1 MARNCTSSTVQNHSF
16 FRAGREHRWLALAFV
31 LLMTFIQPVVH
42 GQTDTARITGSVAD
56 ASGAAIAGAT
66 VTVTNLEQG
75 TVYNSVSDNTGNFVV
90 AALPRGTYNVSVTA
104 KGFEGQSEGV
114 TLDVSQVQAIN
125 FKLSPGE
132 VTTSVTVTSAAPLVE
147 TSTSSEGEVIHGRQ
161 VTELPLNGRNFTAL
175 ALLSPGV
182 TRGQYGSSASGVNGD
197 AETFRNQESGGG
209 AVSSNGL
216 RQQANNYILDGIDNN
231 EALVNTLVFF
241 PNIDATQEFRVNT
254 SIAPAEFGRAGGA
267 IVQTSIKSGT
277 NEIHGS
283 AFEFARSSLFD
294 ANPNYSFFGAAP
306 QPALPFKRNEFGG
319 SVGFP
324 IIKNKLFVFGDYQG
338 YREDTPLNAQ
348 FVTVPTALMRTGNF
362 SELTDWAAAN
372 PGQST
377 TNNPACAGSTPNVG
391 AIYDPLTCI
400 PFTNNV
406 IPAARLN
413 SAAVKY
419 LKAYPLPNVPGTD
432 DGTQNNFRTIR
443 RQITHYDTFDT
454 RVDGSIGAKDQLFA
468 RFAYDQSDFD
478 RTSEFAAL
486 PAGFASGAN
495 NAHARGIAAGDTH
508 IFSANVLNEFR
519 AGYNRYTF
527 TNAPV
532 FSNIPISADLGIVN
546 ANRNPELGGGALIGG
561 YQNQLEYTGDY
572 GTYAVPENMY
582 EFIDGLTFAHGNHT
596 FKFGGSAI
604 RRDVSYFRPISG
616 KGYFQIGNGDFTG
629 YEVSELLVGFVD
641 NYSIGAQS
649 GFFGTRNYEWGM
661 YAQDDW
667 KISPRLTL
675 NLGVRYDIITYPT
688 EEHNRQS
695 DLNATTGT
703 IELAGVNGVPR
714 SIENNDFDNFA
725 PRVGFSY
732 DLFGTG
738 KTVLRGGYGIFY
750 FLDRGGIDNQLG
762 QQVPFGG
769 SVEYTASS
777 GYRIAFT
784 GQGPQGN
791 NDSNLAT
798 SPLPL
803 PGYPNFNPS
812 NPPAGINIFT
822 THRDNQI
829 PMVHQYSLQIEQ
841 QIGPKT
847 LLSIAYV
854 GNKAQHLATG
864 YNYNTTALNGGPQP
878 LPNLGQVVAEF
889 NNGYS
894 YYNSLQ
900 VSVERRYYQGLTLTA
915 SYTWAHNI
923 DDSDG
928 YLGYSAVSPL
938 YVFNTSINKGNS
950 SIDQRNVFVASALYD
965 LPFGHGRKFGS
976 NWNRTIDTVFG
987 GWQLNTIVQAE
998 GGTPFSVTYPQ
1009 YGGNVSIRASNNG
1022 PVKLPHSISGYW
1034 FDPTGFYKPAL
1045 GTDGNLGRNG
1055 IYGPGL
1061 ATGDVSIFKNLSLT
1075 ERVKAE
1081 LRAEAFNITNTP
1093 QFTNPDSNVGD
1104 GNFGQIN
1111 ATRQYSERQLQM
1123 AVRFTF

>member
-1 MARNCTSSTVQNHSF
+1 MTSYCTSTCL
-16 FRAGREHRWLALAFV
+16 RIYALSCPRRNSGWMALISV
-31 LLMTFIQPVVH
+31 LLMLLAPPTVQ
-42 GQTDTARITGSVAD
+42 GQTDTARITGTVAD
-56 ASGAAIAGAT
+56 ASGAVIPGAT
-66 VTVTNLEQG
+66 VTTTSLDQG
-75 TVYNSVSDNTGNFVV
+75 MTYNSISDATGNFTV
-90 AALPRGTYNVSVTA
+90 AALPRGTYNVSVAA
-104 KGFEGQSEGV
+104 KGFQSQSEGV

-125 FKLSPGE
+125 FKLNPGE
-132 VTTSVTVTSAAPLVE
+132 VTTSVTVTAAAPLVE
-147 TSTSSEGEVIHGRQ
+147 TSTSSAGEVIHGRQ

-175 ALLSPGV
+175 ALLTPGV

-216 RQQANNYILDGIDNN
+216 RQQANNYLLDGIDNN

-267 IVQTSIKSGT
+267 IVQTSIKSGA
-277 NEIHGS
+277 NDIHGS
-283 AFEFARSSLFD
+283 AFEFARSSIFD

-306 QPALPFKRNEFGG
+306 QPAQPFKRNEFGG

-324 IIKNKLFVFGDYQG
+324 VIKNKLFVFGDYQG

-348 FVTVPTALMRTGNF
+348 FVTVPTARMRTGDF
-362 SELTDWAAAN
+362 SELSAWAAAN

-377 TNNPACAGSTPNVG
+377 TNNPACAGSAPNVG
-391 AIYDPLTCI
+391 AIYDPITCK
-400 PFTNNV
+400 PFSGNM
-406 IPAARLN
+406 IPASRQN
-413 SAAVKY
+413 PAAAKY
-419 LKAYPLPNVPGTD
+419 LNAYPLPNVPGTD
-432 DGTQNNFRTIR
+432 NGTQNNYRTIR
-443 RQITHYDTFDT
+443 RQITHYNTYDT
-454 RVDGSIGAKDQLFA
+454 RVDGSIGGNDRLFA
-468 RFAYDQSDFD
+468 RFAYDQSFFD
-478 RTSEFAAL
+478 RTSEFAEL

-508 IFSANVLNEFR
+508 IFSGNVLNEFR

-532 FSNIPISADLGIVN
+532 FSGIPISANLGIVN
-546 ANRNPELGGGALIGG
+546 ANRNPQLGGGALIGG

-572 GTYAVPENMY
+572 GKYAVPENMY
-582 EFIDGLTFAHGNHT
+582 EFLDGLTWSHQNHT

-604 RRDVSYFRPISG
+604 RRDVSYFRPIAG

-629 YEVSELLVGFVD
+629 YEVSELLAGFVD

-667 KISPRLTL
+667 KVSPRLTL

-695 DLNATTGT
+695 ALNATTGT
-703 IELAGVNGVPR
+703 IDLAGVNRVPR
-714 SIENNDFDNFA
+714 SIENNDYDNFA
-725 PRVGFSY
+725 TRVGFSY

-738 KTVLRGGYGIFY
+738 TTVLRGGYGIFY
-750 FLDRGGIDNQLG
+750 FLDRGGIDNQFG

-769 SVEYTASS
+769 SVEYKAAS
-777 GYRIAFT
+777 GYRITFT
-784 GQGPQGN
+784 GQGAQGN
-791 NDSNLAT
+791 NDSTLAT

-803 PGYPNFNPS
+803 PGYPNFDPS
-812 NPPAGINIFT
+812 HPPAGINIFT

-829 PMVHQYSLQIEQ
+829 PMVHQYNVQIEQ

-864 YNYNTTALNGGPQP
+864 YNYNTTTLSGETQLFPD
-878 LPNLGQVVAEF
+878 LGQVVAQF

-928 YLGYSAVSPL
+928 YLGYYAVSPL
-938 YVFNTSINKGNS
+938 YAFDTSINKGNS
-950 SIDQRNVFVASALYD
+950 SLDQRNVFVTSALYD
-965 LPFGHGRKFGS
+965 LPFGHGRRFGS
-976 NWNRTIDTVFG
+976 NWNRAIDSVFG
-987 GWQLNTIVQAE
+987 GWQLNAIVQAE
-998 GGTPFSVTYPQ
+998 NGTPVTVTYAQ
-1009 YGGNVSIRASNNG
+1009 YGGNVSIRASHDG
-1022 PVKLPHSISGYW
+1022 PVKLPHGISGYW
-1034 FDPTGFYKPAL
+1034 FDPGGFHKPAP
-1045 GTDGNLGRNG
+1045 GSDGNLGRNA

-1061 ATGDVSIFKNLSLT
+1061 ASGDVSIFKNISLT
-1075 ERVKAE
+1075 ERVKTE

>member
-1 MARNCTSSTVQNHSF
+1 MTLNSASTRLPHNAIRDARHHELW
-16 FRAGREHRWLALAFV
+16 AALISV
-31 LLMTFIQPVVH
+31 LLIFIHPMVY
-42 GQTDTARITGSVAD
+42 GQTDTARLTGSVAD
-56 ASGAAIAGAT
+56 ASGAVIPGAA

-75 TVYNSVSDNTGNFVV
+75 TVYNVLSDGSGNFAV
-90 AALPRGTYNVSVTA
+90 AALPRGSYNVSVTA
-104 KGFEGQSEGV
+104 NGFQRQSQGI
-114 TLDVSQVQAIN
+114 TLDVSQVQAMN
-125 FKLSPGE
+125 FKLSPGAVSTSVE
-132 VTTSVTVTSAAPLVE
+132 VTAAAPLVE
-147 TSTSSEGEVIHGRQ
+147 TSTSSEGEVIQGRQ
-161 VTELPLNGRNFTAL
+161 VTELPLNGRNFTSL
-175 ALLSPGV
+175 ALLTPGV

-216 RQQANNYILDGIDNN
+216 RQQANNYVLDGLDNN

-267 IVQTSIKSGT
+267 IVETSIKSGT
-277 NEIHGS
+277 NDIHGS
-283 AFEFARSSLFD
+283 AFEFARSSIFD
-294 ANPNYSFFGAAP
+294 ANPNYSFFGAAA
-306 QPALPFKRNEFGG
+306 QAAQPFKRNEFGG
-319 SVGFP
+319 SVGLP

-348 FVTVPTALMRTGNF
+348 FLTVPTALMRTGDF
-362 SELTDWAAAN
+362 SELTTWATGN

-377 TNNPACAGSTPNVG
+377 TNNPACASNTPNIG
-391 AIYDPLTCI
+391 AIYDPLTCK
-400 PFTNNV
+400 PFSGNV
-406 IPAARLN
+406 IPAGRQN
-413 SAAVKY
+413 PAAVKY
-419 LKAYPLPNVPGTD
+419 LNAYPLPNVPGTD
-432 DGTQNNFRTIR
+432 NGTENNYRTIR
-443 RQITHYDTFDT
+443 RQITHYNTFDT
-454 RVDGSIGAKDQLFA
+454 RVDGSIGANDQLFV
-468 RFAYDQSDFD
+468 RFAYDQSDFN
-478 RTSEFAAL
+478 RTSEFEAL

-495 NAHARGIAAGDTH
+495 TVHARGIAAGDTH
-508 IFSANVLNEFR
+508 IFTANLLNEFR
-519 AGYNRYTF
+519 AGYTRYTF

-532 FSNIPISADLGIVN
+532 FSNTPISANLGIVN
-546 ANRNPELGGGALIGG
+546 ANRNTNLGGGALIGG

-572 GTYAVPENMY
+572 GTYAVPENTY
-582 EFIDGLTFAHGNHT
+582 QFIDGVTWSHGNHI

-604 RRDVSYFRPISG
+604 RRDVSYFRPIAG

-629 YEVSELLVGFVD
+629 YEVSELLAGFVD

-649 GFFGTRNYEWGM
+649 GFFGTRNYEWGI

-667 KISPRLTL
+667 KLSRRLTL

-695 DLNATTGT
+695 ALNPTTGV
-703 IELAGVNGVPR
+703 IDLAGVDGVPR
-714 SIENNDFDNFA
+714 TIVNDDYDNLA
-725 PRVGFSY
+725 PRAGFSY

-769 SVEYTASS
+769 SVEYTAAA
-777 GYRIAFT
+777 GYRITFT
-784 GQGPQGN
+784 GQGPLGD
-791 NDSNLAT
+791 NDNTVAT
-798 SPLPL
+798 NPLPL
-803 PGYPNFNPS
+803 PGYPNFDPN

-822 THRDNQI
+822 THPNNQI
-829 PMVHQYSLQIEQ
+829 PMVHQYNVQIEQ

-847 LLSIAYV
+847 LFSIAYV

-864 YNYNTTALNGGPQP
+864 YNYNTVTLSGGPQ
-878 LPNLGQVVAEF
+878 LFPNLGQVVAQF
-889 NNGYS
+889 NNGNS
-894 YYNSLQ
+894 HYNSLQ
-900 VSVERRYYQGLTLTA
+900 LSVERRYYQGLTLTG

-928 YLGYSAVSPL
+928 YLGYYAVSPL
-938 YVFNTSINKGNS
+938 YVFDTSINKGNS
-950 SIDQRNVFVASALYD
+950 SLDERNVFVTSALYD
-965 LPFGHGRKFGS
+965 LPFGHGRRFGS
-976 NWNRTIDTVFG
+976 NWNKAFDTAFG
-987 GWQLNTIVQAE
+987 GWQLNTIVQAQN
-998 GGTPFSVTYPQ
+998 GTPFTVTYPQ
-1009 YGGNVSIRASNNG
+1009 YGGNVSIRASHNG
-1022 PVKLPHSISGYW
+1022 SVGLPHSPSGYW

-1055 IYGPGL
+1055 VYGPGL
-1061 ATGDVSIFKNLSLT
+1061 ASGDVSIFKNLPIT
-1075 ERVKAE
+1075 ERIKAE
-1081 LRAEAFNITNTP
+1081 LRAEAFNLTNTP

-1104 GNFGQIN
+1104 GNFGRIS